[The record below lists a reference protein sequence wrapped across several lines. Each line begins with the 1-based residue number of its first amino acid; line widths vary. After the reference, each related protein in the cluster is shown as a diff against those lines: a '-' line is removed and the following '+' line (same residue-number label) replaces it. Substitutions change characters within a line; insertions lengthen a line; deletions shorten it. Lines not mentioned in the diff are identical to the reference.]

1 MEKKLERQGLLT
13 VAQAAQILGMKE
25 GTVRDWILK
34 RKISYLKLNGK
45 AVRIRPEVIERLL
58 AESEIPALS

>member
-1 MEKKLERQGLLT
+1 MDKKLERQGLLT
-13 VAQAAQILGMKE
+13 VAQAAQMLGLQE

-58 AESEIPALS
+58 AESEVPALK

>member
-1 MEKKLERQGLLT
+1 MEKKFEKQGLLT
-13 VAQAAQILGMKE
+13 VAQAAEILGLKE
-25 GTVRDWILK
+25 GTVRDWILR